1 MQREDS
7 PDGRFEE
14 MVALWTADSA
24 DELQRALL
32 LRLPVLGDSHDAFE
46 PLMLLRS
53 AHRDRPDGAAQTAF
67 LLLTDPR
74 WRRATSRL
82 VRAIDES
89 GLVPEEHLDLL
100 ARAVLAANNNT
111 LYWKAPAEWF
121 DGPEIALPP
130 RAAKRRRNQR
140 TKPDDAPVM
149 VARQIQPPLR
159 RWAAARL
166 LRADPSFWGGVVQRA
181 RELDPIAAAAVV
193 AGLVDA
199 ADALTPAARDV
210 VLELALAWGARAP
223 RLAALDQLA
232 RHGQP
237 ERARQLARHD
247 PDAAIRRW
255 GNKLAARPHL
265 PLPRPP
271 RQVDIATP
279 AAPETATLF

>member
-100 ARAVLAANNNT
+100 ARAVLAANHNT
-111 LYWKAPAEWF
+111 LYWK
-121 DGPEIALPP
+121 GT
-130 RAAKRRRNQR
+130 R
-140 TKPDDAPVM
+140 
-149 VARQIQPPLR
+149 
-159 RWAAARL
+159 
-166 LRADPSFWGGVVQRA
+166 
-181 RELDPIAAAAVV
+181 
-193 AGLVDA
+193 
-199 ADALTPAARDV
+199 
-210 VLELALAWGARAP
+210 
-223 RLAALDQLA
+223 
-232 RHGQP
+232 
-237 ERARQLARHD
+237 
-247 PDAAIRRW
+247 
-255 GNKLAARPHL
+255 
-265 PLPRPP
+265 
-271 RQVDIATP
+271 
-279 AAPETATLF
+279 